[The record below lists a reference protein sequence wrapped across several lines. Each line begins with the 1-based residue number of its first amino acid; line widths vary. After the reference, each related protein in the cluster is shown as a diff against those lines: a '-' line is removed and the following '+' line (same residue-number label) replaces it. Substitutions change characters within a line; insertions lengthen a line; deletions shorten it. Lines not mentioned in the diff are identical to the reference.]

1 MNIGKKIRMLR
12 LNAHLTEQDLAI
24 MVHVEPV
31 TVVHW
36 ENGRMIP
43 TENDIIALANAFHVS
58 VDDIKG
64 KKKVKLSGNPY
75 KQKVRASDALKG
87 AIKGII
93 KLIIVFAIVGLLIY
107 GIYMFLVHP
116 EVFKFSKTRTI
127 TCTVKETTY
136 KIDMTTLFNSDEIM
150 TASGDK
156 FLLDK
161 IDLKKHPNF
170 EDTYNLLEAKIIKE
184 GGSCKK
190 TG

>member
-64 KKKVKLSGNPY
+64 KKKIKLSSNPY
-75 KQKVRASDALKG
+75 KQKVRAGDALK
-87 AIKGII
+87 
-93 KLIIVFAIVGLLIY
+93 
-107 GIYMFLVHP
+107 
-116 EVFKFSKTRTI
+116 
-127 TCTVKETTY
+127 
-136 KIDMTTLFNSDEIM
+136 
-150 TASGDK
+150 
-156 FLLDK
+156 
-161 IDLKKHPNF
+161 
-170 EDTYNLLEAKIIKE
+170 
-184 GGSCKK
+184 
-190 TG
+190 